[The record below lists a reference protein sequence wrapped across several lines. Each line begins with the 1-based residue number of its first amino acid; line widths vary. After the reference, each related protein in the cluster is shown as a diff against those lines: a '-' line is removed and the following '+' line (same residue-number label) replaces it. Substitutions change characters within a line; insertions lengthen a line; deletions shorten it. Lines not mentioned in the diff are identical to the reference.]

1 MSRKRNGSWLF
12 FSILSILF
20 FTACSEKTESANSV
34 AYYKGQLEEAKA
46 ILEKCKVLE
55 AGEVSTM
62 SPSQKA
68 KWSETVVAIN
78 CENARVASVDS
89 AYDAHQRSM
98 REAAAKYR

>member
-1 MSRKRNGSWLF
+1 MSKKRSGAWLC

-20 FTACSEKTESANSV
+20 LTACSEKTESVHSV
-34 AYYKGQLEEAKA
+34 AYYKGQLEEAKET
-46 ILEKCKVLE
+46 LEKCKVLE

-68 KWSETVVAIN
+68 NWSETAVAIN
-78 CENARVASVDS
+78 CENARIASVDS